1 MNNEHDDDFE
11 LKKTLHNFYRPSKE
25 SIMKLTEKNEAKR
38 IEKEINSLIAK
49 QNLEEE
55 FTELDILKPK
65 IHVEKKEKEMMI
77 KIVKKLCLN
86 YKIKKIEIFSK

>member
-25 SIMKLTEKNEAKR
+25 SIMKLTEKDEAKR

-49 QNLEEE
+49 LN
-55 FTELDILKPK
+55 
-65 IHVEKKEKEMMI
+65 KEMII
-77 KIVKKLCLN
+77 KIVKIICLN
-86 YKIKKIEIFSK
+86 YKIKKTEIFSK

>member
-49 QNLEEE
+49 LN
-55 FTELDILKPK
+55 
-65 IHVEKKEKEMMI
+65 KEMII
-77 KIVKKLCLN
+77 KIVKIICLN
-86 YKIKKIEIFSK
+86 YKIKKTEIFSK